1 MPALHY
7 FAMTVSQLGFGL
19 GLRTPHYETF
29 LNERPRSVAWLEI
42 ISENYMRAH
51 PGYWRMLA
59 DLRQD
64 YPLVMHGVSLSIG
77 ATDALDADYL
87 SDLKK
92 LADHLEVAWVS
103 DHLCYTGVN
112 HENTH
117 DLLPI
122 PYTEEA
128 LRHLIPRV
136 HAVQEMLGRPMVF
149 ENASSYLEFAGATM
163 DEPEFFRALVQATGC
178 GILLDVNNVYVSSFN
193 HGWDAKAYI
202 DAIPAEAIVQY
213 HLAGHTDKKSH
224 LIDTHNA
231 PVIDPVWDLYRY
243 TLETKGMIST
253 MIEWDTDI
261 PAFTVLEAELEK
273 AKAVAGTVSEHAA

>member
-1 MPALHY
+1 MVA
-7 FAMTVSQLGFGL
+7 TSLGFGL

-29 LNERPRSVAWLEI
+29 LNERPRSVGWLEI

-51 PGYWRMLA
+51 PGYWQMLA

-77 ATDALDADYL
+77 STDALDRAYL
-87 SDLKK
+87 NDLKK
-92 LADHLEVAWVS
+92 LADHLAVAWVS

-128 LRHLIPRV
+128 LKHLIPRV
-136 HAVQEMLGRPMVF
+136 HKVQEILGRPMVF
-149 ENASSYLEFAGATM
+149 ENASSYLEFACATM
-163 DEPEFFRALVQATGC
+163 NEPEFLQALTKATGC
-178 GILLDVNNVYVSSFN
+178 GILLDVNNVYVSSVN

-202 DAIPAEAIVQY
+202 DAIPAEAIMQY
-213 HLAGHTDKKSH
+213 HLAGHTDKQTH

-243 TLETKGMIST
+243 TLETKGMKST
-253 MIEWDTDI
+253 MIEWDADI
-261 PAFTVLEAELEK
+261 PAFAVLEAELEK
-273 AKAVAGTVSEHAA
+273 AKAVAGTVAERAA